1 MRTGCNGARRA
12 SCRFSGGIAPL
23 VVAWGLA
30 LSITACDRPAD
41 PRSADPVVLSGRSQG
56 QEVAVTPRA
65 QANPAPKI
73 VVKQSAF
80 TVEQLRE
87 LESAVPDARFV
98 FVGND
103 DPDKAQLQ
111 EVGDADALLTDWLT
125 PELVRAGKKLKWIQH
140 YAAGVDDLMFPE
152 LADSDIVMTNSK
164 IVQGPEIADHAFA
177 MLLALTRKLNEI
189 IPNHKKRVWDFGRY
203 RERDNWPIELNGRT
217 ALVIGLGGIGMQV
230 AQRAHAFGMKVIAID
245 PKDVPYILFV
255 HASYRPDRLHEL
267 LPQADVI
274 FVSAPLTASTHKMI
288 GTAEFGR
295 MKHGAYLIA
304 LSRGPI
310 IDTDALV
317 RALEDDRLAGAGLD
331 VVDPEPLPKDHPLW
345 KFENVILTPHMSG
358 QSAKAWERRLEL
370 FKENARR
377 FVTGAPLLHVV
388 DKKKGY

>member
-1 MRTGCNGARRA
+1 MRSGCNGASRA
-12 SCRFSGGIAPL
+12 GCRFIGGMAPL

-30 LSITACDRPAD
+30 LSVTACDRPAD

-65 QANPAPKI
+65 QANSTPKI

-152 LADSDIVMTNSK
+152 LANSDIVMTNCK

-189 IPNHKKRVWDFGRY
+189 IPNQKQRVWDFGRY

-217 ALVIGLGGIGMQV
+217 ALVIGLGGVGMQV

-245 PKDVPYILFV
+245 PKDIPYILFV

-267 LPQADVI
+267 LPHADVI

-317 RALEDDRLAGAGLD
+317 RALEDGRLAGAGLD

>member
-1 MRTGCNGARRA
+1 MRCRWPEPAGNVFRLRRALITVVCGVFLATGCDKPTSPEKSEATQENTAERAKSPSTEPQPTEGRR
-12 SCRFSGGIAPL
+12 L
-23 VVAWGLA
+23 
-30 LSITACDRPAD
+30 
-41 PRSADPVVLSGRSQG
+41 
-56 QEVAVTPRA
+56 
-65 QANPAPKI
+65 KI
-73 VVKQSAF
+73 VVKQAAF
-80 TVEQLRE
+80 TREQLHE
-87 LESAVPDARFV
+87 LESAVPQARFV

-152 LADSDIVMTNSK
+152 LANSDIVMTNCK

-189 IPNHKKRVWDFGRY
+189 IPNQKQRVWDFGRY

-217 ALVIGLGGIGMQV
+217 ALVIGLGGVGMQV
-230 AQRAHAFGMKVIAID
+230 AQRAHAFGMKVIAVD

-255 HASYRPDRLHEL
+255 HATYRPDRLHEL
-267 LPQADVI
+267 LPHADVI

-317 RALEDDRLAGAGLD
+317 RSLEDGRLAGAGLD

-358 QSAKAWERRLEL
+358 QSAKAWERRLKL